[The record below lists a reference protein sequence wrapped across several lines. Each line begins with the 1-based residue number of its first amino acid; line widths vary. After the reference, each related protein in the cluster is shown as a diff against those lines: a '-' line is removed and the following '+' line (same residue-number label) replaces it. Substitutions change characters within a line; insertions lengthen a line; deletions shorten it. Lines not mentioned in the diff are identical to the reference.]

1 LFNRPD
7 FTRAPEAS
15 LRRVAEHCMKISVIG
30 LGYVGAVS
38 AACLAR
44 RGHQVVG
51 VDVNPRKVA
60 LVNDGQAPVL
70 EPGLPEALARASKS
84 GRLRATADAA
94 EAVRTTDISLMC
106 VGTPS
111 GSQGSLSLAALERV
125 CVDIG
130 PALRST
136 SQRHTVVIRS
146 TVLPGTSEETII
158 PALETSSGLKAGR
171 DFGFAVNPEY
181 LREGSG
187 VADFDHPEKTV
198 IGELDPASGEPI
210 AEMYGSFADRVFRVP
225 VRVAE
230 AAKYVDNAFHAL
242 KVGFANEVGALSVEF
257 GIDSHQVMQIF
268 KADRRL
274 NISDAYLTPG
284 FCFGGSCLPK
294 DLRALVHKAHGRHVD
309 VPILRSV
316 LASNE
321 AHFRRTYEL
330 LTSNGRRRIG
340 LLGLAFKQGTDEL
353 RESPFVDLAER
364 LIGKGYDLRIY
375 DPSIHLPSLTG
386 TNRDYIEEHLPHLK
400 HLLME
405 TAQEVV
411 DHAETCVVASRDEE
425 VGRALA
431 GVEGRMIV
439 DLVRLPDAPDLKLR
453 SEYHG
458 VAW

>member
-1 LFNRPD
+1 
-7 FTRAPEAS
+7 
-15 LRRVAEHCMKISVIG
+15 MKITVIG

-44 RGHQVVG
+44 RGHDVTG
-51 VDVNPRKVA
+51 VDVNPRKVSM
-60 LVNDGQAPVL
+60 VNDGQAPVL
-70 EPGLPEALARASKS
+70 EPGLPEAIAEATGS
-84 GRLRATADAA
+84 GRLRAISDVA
-94 EAVRTTDISLMC
+94 EAVRTTDVSLVC

-125 CVDIG
+125 CADIA

-136 SQRHTVVIRS
+136 AQRHTVVIRS
-146 TVLPGTSEETII
+146 TVLPGTSEQRII
-158 PALETSSGLKAGR
+158 PALEESSGLKAGR
-171 DFGFAVNPEY
+171 DFGFAMNPEY

-187 VADFDHPEKTV
+187 VADFDAPEKTV
-198 IGELDPASGEPI
+198 IGELNPASGDPI
-210 AEMYGSFADRVFRVP
+210 VEMYAGFSDKTFRVP

-257 GIDSHQVMQIF
+257 GIDSHQLMQIF
-268 KADRRL
+268 KSDRKL
-274 NISDAYLTPG
+274 NISEAYLTPG

-294 DLRALVHKAHGRHVD
+294 DLRALVHQAHGSHVD
-309 VPILRSV
+309 IPILESV

-330 LTSNGRRRIG
+330 LTANGRRRIG
-340 LLGLAFKQGTDEL
+340 LLGLAFKPGTDEL
-353 RESPFVDLAER
+353 RESPFVELAER
-364 LIGKGYDLRIY
+364 LIGKGYDLSIY

-400 HLLME
+400 QLLRE

-411 DHAETCVVASRDEE
+411 EHAETCVVASRAED

-431 GVEGRMIV
+431 DANGRMIV
-439 DLVRLPDAPDLKLR
+439 DLVRLPNAADLKRR
-453 SEYHG
+453 SEYYG

>member
-1 LFNRPD
+1 
-7 FTRAPEAS
+7 
-15 LRRVAEHCMKISVIG
+15 MKVSVIG

-44 RGHQVVG
+44 RGHEVIG
-51 VDVNPRKVA
+51 VDVNPSKLA

-70 EPGLPEALARASKS
+70 EPGLPEAIAEATES

-94 EAVRTTDISLMC
+94 EAIRNTDVSLVC

-125 CVDIG
+125 CADIG
-130 PALRST
+130 PALGRSGR
-136 SQRHTVVIRS
+136 RHTVVIRS
-146 TVLPGTSEETII
+146 TVLPGTCDGTLI
-158 PALETSSGLKAGR
+158 PGLEASSGLKAGS

-187 VADFDHPEKTV
+187 VADFDSPEKTV
-198 IGELDPASGEPI
+198 IGELDADSGERI
-210 AEMYGSFADRVFRVP
+210 AEMYGDFADRIFRVP
-225 VRVAE
+225 IRVAE

-257 GIDSHQVMQIF
+257 GIDSHQLMHIF
-268 KADRRL
+268 KADRKL
-274 NISDAYLTPG
+274 NISEAYLTPG

-294 DLRALVHKAHGRHVD
+294 DLRALVHRARGSHVD
-309 VPILRSV
+309 VPILESV
-316 LASNE
+316 LESNE

-330 LTSNGRRRIG
+330 LTANGRRRVG
-340 LLGLAFKQGTDEL
+340 LFGLAFKPGTDEL
-353 RESPFVDLAER
+353 RESPFVELAER

-400 HLLME
+400 QLLTE
-405 TAQEVV
+405 TATEVV
-411 DHAETCVVASRDEE
+411 EHAETCIIASLDAE

-431 GVEGRMIV
+431 SAQGRMII
-439 DLVRLPDAPDLKLR
+439 DLVRLPDTSELER
-453 SEYHG
+453 SSEYHG

>member
-1 LFNRPD
+1 MR
-7 FTRAPEAS
+7 
-15 LRRVAEHCMKISVIG
+15 ISVIG

-44 RGHQVVG
+44 RGHQVTG

-60 LVNDGQAPVL
+60 QVNDGQAPVL
-70 EPGLPEALARASKS
+70 EPGLSEAIAEATKS
-84 GRLRATADAA
+84 GRLRATTDAA
-94 EAVRTTDISLMC
+94 EAVRTTDVSLVC

-125 CVDIG
+125 CEDIG

-136 SQRHTVVIRS
+136 ARRHTVVIRS
-146 TVLPGTSEETII
+146 TVLPGTGEQTVI
-158 PALETSSGLKAGR
+158 PALETSSGLKAGS

-198 IGELDPASGEPI
+198 IGELDAASGEPI
-210 AEMYGSFADRVFRVP
+210 VEMYGNFTDRVFRVP

-257 GIDSHQVMQIF
+257 GIDSHQLMRIF
-268 KADRRL
+268 KADRKL

-294 DLRALVHKAHGRHVD
+294 DLRALVHRAHGSHVD
-309 VPILRSV
+309 VPILESV

-340 LLGLAFKQGTDEL
+340 LLGLAFKPGTDEL
-353 RESPFVDLAER
+353 RESPFVELAER

-400 HLLME
+400 QLLSE
-405 TAQEVV
+405 TAREVV
-411 DHAETCVVASRDEE
+411 DHAETCIVASRNAE

-431 GVEGRMIV
+431 GAEGRMIV
-439 DLVRLPDAPDLKLR
+439 DLVRLPDIQNLER
-453 SEYHG
+453 HEYHG